1 MWEIGVHMQE
11 KNAKILSIIADSINV
26 GAALIGIFGF
36 LTGISTLP
44 SLLSGKGSQQT
55 NASWFFGAIPFSVSF
70 PVFIITLVFVYG
82 LYFAVVFKANRW
94 LFLRGLIKRWKPP
107 HIVPL
112 YSEERKVYGS
122 RPADLFSVIFFASL
136 GTAIGWLIFYAFFSS
151 LMTNPAS
158 EIILLFL
165 ALPAIIALVSWLCIV
180 AKNSASIG

>member
-44 SLLSGKGSQQT
+44 S
-55 NASWFFGAIPFSVSF
+55 FFGAIPFSVSF

-136 GTAIGWLIFYAFFSS
+136 GTAIGWLIFYAFFIS